1 MNVMKF
7 FEKDGSKK
15 IKQRVMMN
23 VITAGKRIIKD

>member
-1 MNVMKF
+1 MTMF

-23 VITAGKRIIKD
+23 VITAGKRSMF